1 MSVELLEH
9 CGRRPHVPSKM
20 ELMHSFLETER
31 RVSMSKTIERPTL
44 AETCGRDFCRLDQR
58 SKTPLEGTDRL
69 SVWMTEHKAIERRF
83 VFNQLRFTNLS
94 DICKVFSDI
103 SSSYDYFSLP
113 SLSRDQEDN
122 MRFLVSVSLA
132 LMTANVAIL

>member
-1 MSVELLEH
+1 
-9 CGRRPHVPSKM
+9 
-20 ELMHSFLETER
+20 
-31 RVSMSKTIERPTL
+31 
-44 AETCGRDFCRLDQR
+44 
-58 SKTPLEGTDRL
+58 
-69 SVWMTEHKAIERRF
+69 MTEHKAIERRF

-103 SSSYDYFSLP
+103 SSSCDYFSLP